1 MQDKFMDIQAYNLA
15 EFCQKVEQAF
25 SAGYVFDFD
34 NNARYPTSFGAFY
47 SAGMKLKV
55 VTAAVMPVEP
65 LETVSEPLETVS
77 VELSTEADTNVPTEA
92 KDDSTAAK
100 RSKAKY

>member
-15 EFCQKVEQAF
+15 EFCQKVQQAF
-25 SAGYVFDFD
+25 NAGYEFDFD
-34 NNARYPTSFGAFY
+34 DNARYPTSFGTFY

-55 VTAAVMPVEP
+55 ASTAAVA
-65 LETVSEPLETVS
+65 SEPLETAS
-77 VELSTEADTNVPTEA
+77 VELSTESDTNVPTEA
-92 KDDSTAAK
+92 KDDPTAAK

>member
-47 SAGMKLKV
+47 SAGMKLKID
-55 VTAAVMPVEP
+55 TAAVMPVEP
-65 LETVSEPLETVS
+65 LKTVS

-92 KDDSTAAK
+92 KDDPTAAK

>member
-25 SAGYVFDFD
+25 SAGYIFDFD

-55 VTAAVMPVEP
+55 DTAAVMPVEP
-65 LETVSEPLETVS
+65 LKPAS
-77 VELSTEADTNVPTEA
+77 VELSTETDTNVATEA
-92 KDDSTAAK
+92 KDDPTAAK
-100 RSKAKY
+100 RAKAKY